1 MNTEQAAP
9 DFTGDEHWGK
19 GGRYIVVDGK
29 RTPAPAEQ
37 PEQADPAEAP
47 APAETQPAK
56 KGK

>member
-1 MNTEQAAP
+1 MSDKSTSP

-29 RTPAPAEQ
+29 RVPAPVEQPEKAGSPAPAEQ
-37 PEQADPAEAP
+37 P
-47 APAETQPAK
+47 QPVK